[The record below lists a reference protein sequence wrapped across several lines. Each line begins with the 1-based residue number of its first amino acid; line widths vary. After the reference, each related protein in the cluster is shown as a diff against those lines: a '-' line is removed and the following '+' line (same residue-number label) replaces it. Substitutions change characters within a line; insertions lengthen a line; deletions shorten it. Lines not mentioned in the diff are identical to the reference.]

1 MRAGSLGRE
10 KVIKQIQIFSAEE
23 GGVLFPAPSAKKPAP
38 QDVKRS
44 ALPPEPFEVL

>member
-10 KVIKQIQIFSAEE
+10 KVIKPMQIFSAGG

-38 QDVKRS
+38 QDDKRS
-44 ALPPEPFEVL
+44 ALPPEPSEVL